1 MITTLLTL
9 YSAGLGSYWEDKT
22 WFAYDGG
29 VEIDRAG
36 DYSTI
41 YRAGKFEPRSWRMPF
56 YLNQDGGVY
65 LRLGSPPAFDVRV
78 KPYPVTGGG
87 VGIDVPSQTYNISDI
102 VNEVVPGN
110 GAFGLQRKSVSSQ
123 IIPKPLRSLSLIK
136 RVRFLQRMD

>member
-1 MITTLLTL
+1 
-9 YSAGLGSYWEDKT
+9 
-22 WFAYDGG
+22 
-29 VEIDRAG
+29 
-36 DYSTI
+36 
-41 YRAGKFEPRSWRMPF
+41 MPF

-110 GAFGLQRKSVSSQ
+110 GAFGFTAQERIVTDNSETVAEFIADQARAFFTTYGLTDWG
-123 IIPKPLRSLSLIK
+123 LSK
-136 RVRFLQRMD
+136 YSGSTRFLRPAAR

>member
-1 MITTLLTL
+1 
-9 YSAGLGSYWEDKT
+9 
-22 WFAYDGG
+22 
-29 VEIDRAG
+29 
-36 DYSTI
+36 
-41 YRAGKFEPRSWRMPF
+41 MPF

-110 GAFGLQRKSVSSQ
+110 GAFGFTAQERIVTDNSGN
-123 IIPKPLRSLSLIK
+123 RCGSLSLIK